1 MAAPILTRFVAD
13 PADPRSPR
21 VLSDEFT
28 IATTEG
34 GEIGEQGWNFTNGTW
49 NLINPEANRPGI
61 CRRASTAVS
70 GTIASAFTG
79 GGGAVPAIQVDQ
91 AVEMTWLVR
100 PVTADAD
107 FDLRFGLSSDF
118 TSQTPLNGIYFEK
131 LAADTNWFAVC
142 RASSVQTRVN
152 TGAAF
157 SAGWFNL
164 KRRQIS
170 ATSMGFTVNG
180 AAEVV
185 VDTNVP
191 AATIAM
197 VYGFHIVPQSANARS
212 VDTDFFSMKIPG
224 TVR

>member
-13 PADPRSPR
+13 LADPRSPR
-21 VLSDEFT
+21 VIADEFT
-28 IATTEG
+28 VATIEG
-34 GEIGEQGWNFTNGTW
+34 GEIGELGWNFTNGTW

-61 CRRASTAVS
+61 CRRTSTAVS
-70 GTIASAFTG
+70 GTVASSFTG
-79 GGGAVPAIQVDQ
+79 GGGATASVQVDQ
-91 AVEMTWLVR
+91 AVETVWVVR
-100 PVTADAD
+100 PVTADVD
-107 FDLRFGLSSDF
+107 FDLRFGLSNDF
-118 TSQTPLNGIYFEK
+118 TSQTPANAVYFEK
-131 LAADTNWFAVC
+131 LAADANWFAVC
-142 RASSVQTRVN
+142 RTTSVQTRVN
-152 TGAAF
+152 TGVAF

-170 ATSMGFTVNG
+170 ASSMGFSVNG

-191 AATIAM
+191 IATAAM